1 MKDVSLLYGNGIDV
15 QKSLELLGDM
25 ETYDATLEDF
35 LAGIYGKLGDL
46 KSYKEVGDMANY
58 AVFAHSIKSDA
69 RYLGFTRLA
78 DLAYQHEME
87 GKANNIYFVA
97 NNYEALIK
105 EANRIIN
112 VVKQY
117 LGKDYVQSV
126 VAERPKIIKDKKILV
141 VDDSNLIR
149 NFIEKIFADSYE
161 VVMAT
166 DGQVALNII
175 NEDADNIAAMLLD
188 LNMPNLN
195 GFDVLEYFKQNN
207 LFKKVPVSIISGAE
221 EKETIDR
228 AFTYDIVDLLA
239 KPFNER
245 DIKSVIEKTINYK
258 DM

>member
-1 MKDVSLLYGNGIDV
+1 M
-15 QKSLELLGDM
+15 
-25 ETYDATLEDF
+25 
-35 LAGIYGKLGDL
+35 
-46 KSYKEVGDMANY
+46 
-58 AVFAHSIKSDA
+58 
-69 RYLGFTRLA
+69 
-78 DLAYQHEME
+78 
-87 GKANNIYFVA
+87 
-97 NNYEALIK
+97 
-105 EANRIIN
+105 
-112 VVKQY
+112 
-117 LGKDYVQSV
+117 
-126 VAERPKIIKDKKILV
+126 AERPKIIKDKKILV

-175 NEDADNIAAMLLD
+175 NENTDDIAAMLLD
-188 LNMPNLN
+188 LNMPNVN

-258 DM
+258 DI

>member
-1 MKDVSLLYGNGIDV
+1 MKDISLLYGNGIDV

-35 LAGIYGKLGDL
+35 LAGIYGKLADL
-46 KSYKEVGDMANY
+46 KSYKEISDMANY
-58 AVFAHSIKSDA
+58 AIYAHSIKSDA

-87 GKANNIYFVA
+87 SKSNNIYFVT
-97 NNYEALIK
+97 NNYDALIK
-105 EANRIIN
+105 EADRIIN

-117 LGKDYVQSV
+117 LGKEYVASS
-126 VAERPKIIKDKKILV
+126 VAERPKIVKDKKILV

-149 NFIEKIFADSYE
+149 NFVEKIFADSYE

-166 DGQVALNII
+166 DGQVALDVI
-175 NEDADNIAAMLLD
+175 NTNGEDIAAVLLD
-188 LNMPNLN
+188 LNMPNVN

-207 LFKKVPVSIISGAE
+207 LFKKIPVSIISGAE
-221 EKETIDR
+221 EKETIDK
-228 AFTYDIVDLLA
+228 AFTYEIVDLLS

-258 DM
+258 NM

>member
-15 QKSLELLGDM
+15 QKALELLGDM

-35 LAGIYGKLGDL
+35 LAGIYGKLADL
-46 KSYKEVGDMANY
+46 KSYKEISDMANY
-58 AVFAHSIKSDA
+58 AIFAHSIKSDA
-69 RYLGFTRLA
+69 RYLGFTQLA
-78 DLAYQHEME
+78 ELAYQHEME
-87 GKANNIYFVA
+87 SKAKNIYFVS
-97 NNYEALIK
+97 NNYDALIK
-105 EANRIIN
+105 EADRIIN

-117 LGKDYVQSV
+117 LGKEYVAAA
-126 VAERPKIIKDKKILV
+126 VADRPKIVKDKKILV

-149 NFIEKIFADSYE
+149 NFIEKIFADSYD

-175 NEDADNIAAMLLD
+175 QENADDIAAMLLD
-188 LNMPNLN
+188 LNMPNVN
-195 GFDVLEYFKQNN
+195 GFDVLEYFKNNN

-221 EKETIDR
+221 ERETIEK
-228 AFTYDIVDLLA
+228 AFTYEIVDLLA

-258 DM
+258 NM

>member
-1 MKDVSLLYGNGIDV
+1 MKDVSLLYGNGVDV
-15 QKSLELLGDM
+15 KGALELLGDM
-25 ETYDATLEDF
+25 ETYNATLEDF
-35 LAGIYGKLGDL
+35 LAGIYGKLADL
-46 KSYKEVGDMANY
+46 KSYKEVGDMSNY
-58 AVFAHSIKSDA
+58 AIFAHSIKSDA
-69 RYLGFTRLA
+69 RYLGFTALA
-78 DLAYQHEME
+78 EAAYQHEME
-87 GKANNIYFVA
+87 AKSNNMYFVS

-117 LGKDYVQSV
+117 LGKEYVAAAV
-126 VAERPKIIKDKKILV
+126 EERPKIVKDKKILI

-149 NFIEKIFADSYE
+149 NFIEKIFADSYD
-161 VVMAT
+161 VIMAT
-166 DGQVALNII
+166 DGAVALNVLK
-175 NEDADNIAAMLLD
+175 NNMDDIAAMLLD

-258 DM
+258 NM

>member
-35 LAGIYGKLGDL
+35 LAGIYGKLADL
-46 KSYKEVGDMANY
+46 KSYKEVGDMVNY

-175 NEDADNIAAMLLD
+175 NENTDDIAAMLLD
-188 LNMPNLN
+188 LNMPNVN

>member
-1 MKDVSLLYGNGIDV
+1 MKDISLLYGNGVDV

-35 LAGIYGKLGDL
+35 LAAVYGKLADI

-58 AVFAHSIKSDA
+58 AILVHSLKSDA
-69 RYLGFTRLA
+69 KYLGFTRLA

-87 GKANNIYFVA
+87 SKANNMYFVA
-97 NNYEALIK
+97 NNYDLLVK
-105 EANRIIN
+105 EATRIIN

-117 LGKDYVQSV
+117 LGKEYVQAA

-175 NEDADNIAAMLLD
+175 ESDSDDIAAVLLD
-188 LNMPNLN
+188 LNMPNVN
-195 GFDVLEYFKQNN
+195 GFDVLNYFKEHN

-221 EKETIDR
+221 EKETIDK
-228 AFTYDIVDLLA
+228 AFTFDIVDLLA

-245 DIKSVIEKTINYK
+245 DIKSVIQKTIDYK
-258 DM
+258 NL

>member
-1 MKDVSLLYGNGIDV
+1 M
-15 QKSLELLGDM
+15 
-25 ETYDATLEDF
+25 AF
-35 LAGIYGKLGDL
+35 L
-46 KSYKEVGDMANY
+46 
-58 AVFAHSIKSDA
+58 FAHSIKSDA